1 MKHFLSVNSKDKGP
15 EIGTGLAEPENNRD
29 GPADT
34 VADERGR
41 VALGSERKQKM
52 PVSPQSPYSV
62 REKHVRLGAEG
73 SQQLIYF

>member
-1 MKHFLSVNSKDKGP
+1 MNGRGKGP
-15 EIGTGLAEPENNRD
+15 EIGMGLAEPENNRD

-34 VADERGR
+34 VADERGG

-52 PVSPQSPYSV
+52 PVSPQSPHSV
-62 REKHVRLGAEG
+62 RENHVRLGAEG